1 MKLEDAVKAAKDG
14 AQAIGQLLIEV
25 CKAAP
30 QAREVIEADLDV
42 KEMGL
47 DKCYGALKEH
57 ARKNQKGGFWGCPVV
72 GVDPQN
78 EVVQVVLGFYKVPV
92 EWIGG
97 EEPETQALVGR
108 QAGGLSGGGLGKAV
122 PTIDLLD
129 LL

>member
-1 MKLEDAVKAAKDG
+1 MKLEDAVKSAKDG

-42 KEMGL
+42 KEMSL
-47 DKCYGALKEH
+47 DKAFGALKEH
-57 ARKNQKGGFWGCPVV
+57 AQKNQKGGFWGCPVV

-97 EEPETQALVGR
+97 AGAEEPETQALVGEK
-108 QAGGLSGGGLGKAV
+108 KAS
-122 PTIDLLD
+122 PAAAAAPAIDLLD